1 MGLPFIREVYLKDD
15 YEMKQLIENWRV
27 YQTDIRLEEAM
38 AGLSKKER
46 EKVKR
51 SRESSDRIR
60 RSMGSDGELFHGK
73 KELDNLAA
81 GMMEEEEIDEG
92 NPWHKKSGSSKGGQ
106 FTSPTK
112 GDTYSMTKKGAKA
125 TGISDK
131 YVKKG
136 VYSGRNKDGT
146 AKTHGR
152 FGASDHCGRINLRG
166 DEIPERYRCDDYKKP
181 YKEHQEEP
189 EVDVEVEEAG
199 ERGDNVVS
207 ASYVKGMFRQ
217 ELDKAVKEIADV
229 VKASQSVGNKVSVG
243 ALIPVVRNLANSLKG
258 KTPGGDTP

>member
-1 MGLPFIREVYLKDD
+1 MGLPFIREVYLKDY

-38 AGLSKKER
+38 TGLSNKER

-51 SRESSDRIR
+51 SRESSERVR
-60 RSMGSDGELFHGK
+60 RSMGADGEVFHGK

-81 GMMEEEEIDEG
+81 GMMEAEVDEANKAHDKQTG
-92 NPWHKKSGSSKGGQ
+92 RFPKGG
-106 FTSPTK
+106 PK
-112 GDTYSMTKKGAKA
+112 RGDVYSLSKKGARA
-125 TGISDK
+125 SGIDPDK
-131 YVKKG
+131 YAKKG
-136 VYSGRNKDGT
+136 VYSGGKKKDGT
-146 AKTHGR
+146 DKTHGKY
-152 FGASDHCGRINLRG
+152 GMADKCGRRSISG
-166 DEIPERYRCDDYKKP
+166 ADIPERYYCSDYKRP